1 MANKIVEQKLIDSTK
16 RALLKYVIIG
26 DGTAIA
32 NNVLVDVSNLAY
44 ALNTTGQIMTSNT
57 NMKPIYRTTIKRI
70 SGHVGGAA
78 TTGIKLNWHRA
89 AANAEVEICAIA
101 GGTPFE
107 FNFDSMGGG
116 GAIVNAEQNPIGS
129 NGDILISTIG
139 TGSPL
144 AVTLFIDL
152 HKDNADYDAGQTA
165 APRDFNR

>member
-1 MANKIVEQKLIDSTK
+1 MANKIVEQKLIDTTK

-26 DGTAIA
+26 DGSAIA

-57 NMKPIYRTTIKRI
+57 NLKPIYRTTIKHI
-70 SGHVGGAA
+70 LGHVGGAA

-89 AANAEVEICAIA
+89 AANAEVEICAMA
-101 GGTPFE
+101 GGSSFE
-107 FNFDSMGGG
+107 FNFDSIGGG
-116 GAIVNAEQNPIGS
+116 VIINAEQNPIGS

-152 HKDNADYDAGQTA
+152 HKDNGDYDAGQTA
-165 APRDFNR
+165 APKDFNR